1 VTSRFFSKIPYHHFA
16 PPGAVKVSVVALG
29 EARKFSE
36 DVKRVRPDAG
46 WVIVFEWAES
56 RIVRKPADGPRVE
69 LGAGLDLVVYERD
82 QLPADV
88 LALFD
93 GVEIAIKISPHV
105 YEKSRERLIDV
116 DITHDGRLTL
126 R

>member
-1 VTSRFFSKIPYHHFA
+1 MA
-16 PPGAVKVSVVALG
+16 ALA

-36 DVKRVRPDAG
+36 DVRRVRPDDDWA
-46 WVIVFEWAES
+46 IAFEWAES